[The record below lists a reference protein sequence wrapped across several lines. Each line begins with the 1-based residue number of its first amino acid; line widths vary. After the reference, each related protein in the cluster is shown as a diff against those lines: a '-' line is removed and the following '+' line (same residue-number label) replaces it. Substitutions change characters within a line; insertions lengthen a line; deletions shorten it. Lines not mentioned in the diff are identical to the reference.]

1 MYTLKLSYG
10 DVDEPEPWTTEILG
24 IYESLD
30 EACKAADS
38 EFEAIMGRLGD
49 DCHNRDKLCFGNVER
64 GCGDC
69 YVTYGYRDCELV
81 GCVLRGYYYRVYVVE
96 TMR

>member
-1 MYTLKLSYG
+1 MYTLELTHGY
-10 DVDEPEPWTTEILG
+10 VDDPEPWTTEILG

-49 DCHNRDKLCFGNVER
+49 DCADCEELLFDDIER
-64 GCGDC
+64 GVGNY
-69 YVTYGYRDCELV
+69 YVTYGYRVCELGSV
-81 GCVLRGYYYRVYVVE
+81 IRGYYDRVYVVE